1 MGGGRSG
8 VTQVLEVF
16 VGVGPAA
23 VPAAGGVGAADTGVL
38 PGLLSVQAV
47 VQQPVRPQALVLPC
61 GGAGHR
67 VAGVD
72 LQGAGGSRGRR
83 VAAQEEQR
91 STIHQ
96 QMQDKQKGG
105 NEGVHSE

>member
-72 LQGAGGSRGRR
+72 LQGAGGIRGRR
-83 VAAQEEQR
+83 GR
-91 STIHQ
+91 
-96 QMQDKQKGG
+96 GG
-105 NEGVHSE
+105 RGGRGEDGGDGGEG